1 MEEMVK
7 QFLKQLF
14 KEIYLKFSKIEESQV
29 LGYKYWALF
38 IYIHLKLRWKCKR
51 SFIKDKIFKATLEKE
66 RLLLREQ
73 M

>member
-29 LGYKYWALF
+29 LGYKY
-38 IYIHLKLRWKCKR
+38 
-51 SFIKDKIFKATLEKE
+51 
-66 RLLLREQ
+66 
-73 M
+73 